1 MESPLPFFLSI
12 YFIIFFF
19 YFFILFKVEWI
30 DLDNVYLDNV
40 YIVIYFKQNR
50 NSQNGEN
57 RCSHYRKV

>member
-12 YFIIFFF
+12 YFIILFF

>member
-12 YFIIFFF
+12 FF
-19 YFFILFKVEWI
+19 LFKVEWI